1 MIFCFLDRPLELP
14 EFEILP
20 NKSQVVFE
28 GDKIPLIC
36 RASIIN
42 RETRMVWLRR
52 GEVVSTNRSVG
63 IFVITEETPDKSTMI
78 HTLMLQ
84 HLTEEDSGV
93 WQCMVTTPQGNVST
107 DITIVVISNTA
118 ATCPSKTSKTK
129 KGVYKWPRTVAGVV
143 SEQPCKRGRGAATHR
158 CSESSMWEE
167 LNVDRCEY
175 LEDLTRKLEA
185 YALLKNVSYG
195 NNQTSIVNYSTKYT
209 DGQAF
214 ICRWVQLS
222 ERFHKQNLSE
232 TKPYAWFLWIKV
244 SHLWGREFL
253 LASKHSVRIY
263 LNGCNKMMDH
273 YCDIELCMEF
283 VLFDINVNAM
293 CQVDVL
299 EVILFLSAGRI
310 SSLLSLQTLLII
322 KAIAAVKFY

>member
-1 MIFCFLDRPLELP
+1 M
-14 EFEILP
+14 
-20 NKSQVVFE
+20 VFE

-78 HTLMLQ
+78 HTLMLK

-143 SEQPCKRGRGAATHR
+143 SEQPCKRGRGSATHR
-158 CSESSMWEE
+158 CSENSMWEG

-185 YALLKNVSYG
+185 FALLKNVSYRVR
-195 NNQTSIVNYSTKYT
+195 NKQTSIINYFTNFT
-209 DGQAF
+209 DG
-214 ICRWVQLS
+214 
-222 ERFHKQNLSE
+222 
-232 TKPYAWFLWIKV
+232 
-244 SHLWGREFL
+244 
-253 LASKHSVRIY
+253 
-263 LNGCNKMMDH
+263 
-273 YCDIELCMEF
+273 
-283 VLFDINVNAM
+283 
-293 CQVDVL
+293 
-299 EVILFLSAGRI
+299 
-310 SSLLSLQTLLII
+310 
-322 KAIAAVKFY
+322 

>member
-1 MIFCFLDRPLELP
+1 MFQLKYIFCFLDRPLELP

-36 RASIIN
+36 RVSIIN

-195 NNQTSIVNYSTKYT
+195 VWNNQTSIVNYSTKYT
-209 DGQAF
+209 DG
-214 ICRWVQLS
+214 
-222 ERFHKQNLSE
+222 
-232 TKPYAWFLWIKV
+232 
-244 SHLWGREFL
+244 
-253 LASKHSVRIY
+253 
-263 LNGCNKMMDH
+263 
-273 YCDIELCMEF
+273 
-283 VLFDINVNAM
+283 
-293 CQVDVL
+293 
-299 EVILFLSAGRI
+299 
-310 SSLLSLQTLLII
+310 
-322 KAIAAVKFY
+322 